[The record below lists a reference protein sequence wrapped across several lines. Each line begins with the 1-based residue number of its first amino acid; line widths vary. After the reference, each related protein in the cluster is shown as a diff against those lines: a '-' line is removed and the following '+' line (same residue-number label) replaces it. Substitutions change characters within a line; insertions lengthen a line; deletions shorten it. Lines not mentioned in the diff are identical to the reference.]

1 MIYMSLVYKLTF
13 ISFILVASLKI
24 GFCQDKKSYYY
35 YRGEKINLI
44 LDESRINIVS
54 KTTLNK
60 NFEIGKVKIIKS
72 RLENSKYSNQ
82 RVTEVVIENQNSSF
96 NDLIVEIN
104 KLSENL
110 SVCPFYKVNENISIG
125 TSNTFYVRLKE
136 KERIED
142 LQNLS
147 EKLNVEILGPI
158 VAMEDWYALRLNY
171 ESRLTSI
178 EASNYFY
185 ETQLFEDVDPGFEF
199 KFESTCT
206 SDPDFGSLWGLSNT
220 ANPAIDIN
228 ACQAWGITQGSNVK
242 IAIVD
247 KGIEKTHIDLSANIS
262 PLSFNSQSGSSP
274 SLPPNGNGHGTQVGG
289 VIAAIKDNGI
299 LITGVAPQSKL
310 ISVSNPISPN
320 STIAAELA
328 SGISWAW
335 QNGADIINNSWGD
348 FNGLYYQY
356 FHSSILEAAI
366 TSAMNL
372 GRNGKGTLVVFSAG
386 NTGVAVD
393 YPANF
398 NSNIIVVGAITS
410 AGLRSGFSGYG
421 QTLDLVAPGSS
432 ILTLSNYNV
441 TVNSY
446 VFNSSMF
453 DSGTS
458 FAAPYVS
465 GVLALMLS
473 VNPNL
478 TRCQAVNILEGTAQ
492 KIAGYSYT
500 TSVGRSNGTWN
511 NEMGYGLIDAHAA
524 VLAAQST
531 TGSLPVV
538 NGSNLICTS
547 QSYSVGNAPVGST
560 FSWSSSY
567 TSGLTVNSSGLA
579 TRVNAHCGQVTLTAL
594 VNTNGCTAPTTKS
607 VWVGSP
613 VITNQRLDGM
623 FYYSPTHIC
632 PDNHWLQVTPV
643 GQGATNALWTVQS
656 GVPHIATPNYLDFTL
671 YSNVS
676 SIAITARSQNSC
688 GLGPTAA
695 FYLMRKD
702 WGCSGSFSIAA
713 NPNPAT
719 SELVVEVMSNATDA
733 INPFV
738 ISSAYM
744 LNENGVTVSDG
755 KENNGKQRFDTSKLK
770 KGVYY
775 LHVQIGGEYFKER
788 ILIE

>member
-1 MIYMSLVYKLTF
+1 MTLVYKL
-13 ISFILVASLKI
+13 ILINFILIASLKI
-24 GFCQDKKSYYY
+24 GFSQDKRLYYY

-44 LDESRINIVS
+44 LDESRINVVS
-54 KTTLNK
+54 KMILNQ
-60 NFEIGKVKIIKS
+60 NIETGKIKIIRS
-72 RLENSKYSNQ
+72 RLESSKYSSQ
-82 RVTEVVIENQNSSF
+82 RVSEAVVENQNSSF
-96 NDLIVEIN
+96 NNLIAEIS
-104 KLSENL
+104 KSSENL
-110 SVCPFYKVNENISIG
+110 SVCLFYKVNENLSIG

-136 KERIED
+136 KERTEE

-147 EKLNVEILGPI
+147 EKLDVEILGPI

-171 ESRLTSI
+171 GSRLTSV

-199 KFESTCT
+199 RFESSCT
-206 SDPDFGSLWGLSNT
+206 NDPDFGSLWGLSN
-220 ANPAIDIN
+220 ASNPAVDIN
-228 ACQAWGITQGSNVK
+228 ACQAWGITQGANVK

-247 KGIEKTHIDLSANIS
+247 KGIEKTHVDLSANIS
-262 PLSFNSQSGSSP
+262 SLSFNSQTGSSP
-274 SLPPNGNGHGTQVGG
+274 SLAPNGNGHGTQVGG
-289 VIAAIKDNGI
+289 VIAAIKDNGT
-299 LITGVAPQSKL
+299 LITGLAPQAKL
-310 ISVSNPISPN
+310 ISVSNPVSPN

-356 FHSSILEAAI
+356 FHSSILETAI
-366 TSAMNL
+366 TNAMNL
-372 GRNGKGTLVVFSAG
+372 GRNGKGSLVVFSAG

-398 NSNIIVVGAITS
+398 DSNIIVVGAITS
-410 AGLRSGFSGYG
+410 TGLRWGLSGYG

-441 TVNSY
+441 TVGSY

-458 FAAPYVS
+458 FAAPHVT
-465 GVLALMLS
+465 GVLALMLA

-478 TRCQAVNILEGTAQ
+478 TRCQAVNILESTAQ
-492 KIAGYSYT
+492 KIGGYSYAT
-500 TSVGRSNGTWN
+500 TTGRSNGTWN

-531 TGSLPVV
+531 TDSLPVV
-538 NGSNLICTS
+538 NGAGLICTS
-547 QSYSVGNAPVGST
+547 QSYSVGNAPLGST

-567 TSGLTVNSSGLA
+567 TSGLTVNSSGIA
-579 TRVNAHCGQVTLTAL
+579 TRVSAHCGQVTLTAL
-594 VNTNGCTAPTTKS
+594 VNTNGCTAPATKS
-607 VWVGSP
+607 IWVGSP

-623 FYYSPTHIC
+623 SYYSPTYIC
-632 PDNHWLQVTPV
+632 PGNHWLQVTPV

-688 GLGPTAA
+688 GLGPNAA

-713 NPNPAT
+713 YPNPAAN
-719 SELVVEVMSNATDA
+719 ELVVEVMSNVTDA

-738 ISSAYM
+738 ISSAYIID
-744 LNENGVTVSDG
+744 ENGVTVSDG

-775 LHVQIGGEYFKER
+775 LHVQIGGEHFKER